1 MIEFIFPG
9 SFGIQKCA
17 PLGCEL
23 NQPAAEG
30 FMIHDGIMIIA
41 FLLEFFQ
48 RLIADK
54 IETSHRLVNA
64 VI

>member
-1 MIEFIFPG
+1 MRL
-9 SFGIQKCA
+9 
-17 PLGCEL
+17 LGREL

-41 FLLEFFQ
+41 FVLEFFQ
-48 RLIADK
+48 RPIADK